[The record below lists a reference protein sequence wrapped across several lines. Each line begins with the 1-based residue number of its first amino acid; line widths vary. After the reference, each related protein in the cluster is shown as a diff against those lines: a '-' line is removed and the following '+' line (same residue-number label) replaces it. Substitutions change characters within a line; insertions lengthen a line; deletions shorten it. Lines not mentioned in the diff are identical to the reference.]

1 MPLRQ
6 LIESRRDNSL
16 KFSII
21 SMYFH
26 YIIRDI
32 KNCSNIN
39 KALHKE
45 RDQFICHSSCFHLA
59 IFSFCPNENVSFSYK
74 ISVDTILM

>member
-6 LIESRRDNSL
+6 LIESRRENYL
-16 KFSII
+16 KFPII

-32 KNCSNIN
+32 KNYSNIN

-45 RDQFICHSSCFHLA
+45 RDQFTCHSSSFHLA
-59 IFSFCPNENVSFSYK
+59 IFSYCPNENVNFSYK
-74 ISVDTILM
+74 IIVDLI